1 MEPTKESAKMPIWVF
16 PVLAWILA
24 LKTRFVIV
32 VRSWDRLHGRAG
44 CGYHDDAGC
53 VASRKIVVG
62 RRVGVDQLVSSGVT

>member
-1 MEPTKESAKMPIWVF
+1 MPVF
-16 PVLAWILA
+16 MKQNKLVFKRVP
-24 LKTRFVIV
+24 RFVIV

-62 RRVGVDQLVSSGVT
+62 RRVGVNQLVSSGVT